1 MIQTN
6 FRRFLPVPRDH
17 GMFAVPHRALSR
29 ALSCALS
36 RSRLHAVAL
45 SLCVASACALA
56 SDTDPFDARLAE
68 IREVNRFVPER
79 ALPMLEALEAEAR
92 AAPLSQRIEFLNQMA
107 AARHGMGHHAQAFAL
122 ANELIALGRQYD
134 HTGALAKGMLMQ
146 GYVSFAQHRA
156 GEAHRLIWEAEKLA
170 DTTDDIDLRVRA
182 AVSSGESHAEEG
194 NLPRAL
200 QSLQDAAAMARDNGD
215 PIHIVMALYALGRLY
230 AQMREPDKGFDVL
243 EEAYAVAANANSPGR
258 TALLK
263 RIEYGLAID
272 TGQHERALR
281 ALQDGLALERKIG
294 ATKRVAGT
302 LINLS
307 DWYLKMQDYRSA
319 VSYAQQA
326 IDAAQPLNDRRLDA
340 IAHLNLGQALLATGR
355 LAEGKRHIETGIAGY
370 EEMGDKPEL
379 QTALV
384 EYGEALERV
393 DDLPGALNAYHRER
407 KLSNELFEKRRQ
419 QAMLELQEK
428 YEADR
433 KQRQI
438 ELLRSENTV
447 KSAEIDNRR
456 LQQRVWWL
464 VVVVFALA
472 AVVVGLLYRK
482 VRHANAQL
490 HEKNLELKQQSVRDP
505 LTGLY
510 NRRHF
515 LEYMRA
521 LPPSTLAATRDDAVG
536 ALFLLDVDHFK
547 NINDTYGH
555 AAGDTVLTT
564 ISASLTEI
572 LRETDMIVRW
582 GGEEFLA
589 FLPAVPHRRMDE
601 VAGRILAGINATVIE
616 HGGVQI
622 AVNVSIGFAPFPLA
636 VGTQVLA
643 WERVVNVVDM
653 ALYMAKSHG
662 RNRAYGVRG
671 FADGE
676 RVNIDVIEQNLE
688 HAWRSGQV
696 DMSIVMGESE
706 TLRAANG

>member
-1 MIQTN
+1 
-6 FRRFLPVPRDH
+6 
-17 GMFAVPHRALSR
+17 MFAVPHRALSR
-29 ALSCALS
+29 PRFHAMALAL
-36 RSRLHAVAL
+36 A
-45 SLCVASACALA
+45 LCVATAGALA
-56 SDTDPFDARLAE
+56 SDVTSLELRLAE

-79 ALPMLEALEAEAR
+79 ALPMLESLEAEAR
-92 AAPLSQRIEFLNQMA
+92 SAPLGQRIEFLNQLA
-107 AARHGMGHHAQAFAL
+107 SARHGMGHHAQAFAL
-122 ANELIALGRQYD
+122 ANELIALGRQHD
-134 HTGALAKGMLMQ
+134 HTGALAKGLLMQ
-146 GYVSFAQHRA
+146 GYSAFAQHRP

-170 DTTDDIDLRVRA
+170 NTLDDIDLRVRA
-182 AVSSGESHAEEG
+182 AISSGESHAEEG

-200 QSLQDAAAMARDNGD
+200 QGLQNAAALARRHGD
-215 PIHIVMALYALGRLY
+215 PIHIVMALNALARLY
-230 AQMREPDKGFDVL
+230 AQMREPEKGFDVL
-243 EEAYAVAANANSPGR
+243 EEAYASAANANSPGR

-263 RIEYGLAID
+263 RIEYGLAMD
-272 TGQHERALR
+272 TGQNERALR

-294 ATKRVAGT
+294 ATKRVAYS
-302 LINLS
+302 LVNLS
-307 DWYLKMQDYRSA
+307 DFYLKMEDYRNA
-319 VSYAQQA
+319 ASYAQQT
-326 IDAAQPLNDRRLDA
+326 IAAARPLSDRVLEA
-340 IAHLNLGQALLATGR
+340 TAHLNLGQAWLATGR
-355 LAEGKRHIETGIAGY
+355 PVEGKRHIETGIAGY
-370 EEMGDKPEL
+370 EELGNKPEL

-384 EYGEALERV
+384 EYGAALERV
-393 DDLPGALNAYHRER
+393 GDLPGALQAYHRER
-407 KLSNELFEKRRQ
+407 TLSNELFEQRRQ

-428 YEADR
+428 YEADK

-438 ELLRSENTV
+438 ELLRSENTI

-464 VVVVFALA
+464 LLVVFALA

-490 HEKNLELKQQSVRDP
+490 HAKNRELKQQSVRDP

-521 LPPSTLAATRDDAVG
+521 LPASTAGVASGDGVG

-547 NINDTYGH
+547 QINDTYGH
-555 AAGDTVLTT
+555 AAGDAVLTT
-564 ISASLTEI
+564 ISASLAEI

-589 FLPAVPHRRMDE
+589 FLPSVPRHLMDD
-601 VAGRILAGINATVIE
+601 VAARILGGINAVIID
-616 HGGVQI
+616 HGDAQI

-636 VGTQVLA
+636 IGKQVLA
-643 WERVVNVVDM
+643 WERVVNLVDM

-662 RNRAYGVRG
+662 RNRAYGVQG
-671 FADGE
+671 FADAE

-696 DMSIVMGESE
+696 AMSIVMAEPE
-706 TLRAANG
+706 LPRAANG

>member
-1 MIQTN
+1 
-6 FRRFLPVPRDH
+6 
-17 GMFAVPHRALSR
+17 MFAVLHRALR
-29 ALSCALS
+29 
-36 RSRLHAVAL
+36 RSRFHAVAL

-56 SDTDPFDARLAE
+56 SDTAPFDARLAD

-79 ALPMLEALEAEAR
+79 ALPMLQALEAEAR
-92 AAPLSQRIEFLNQMA
+92 AAPLPQRIEFLNQMA
-107 AARHGMGHHAQAFAL
+107 AARHGLGHHAQAFAL
-122 ANELIALGRQYD
+122 ANELIVLGRQHD
-134 HTGALAKGMLMQ
+134 HTGALAKGLLMQ
-146 GYVSFAQHRA
+146 GYSAFAQHRP

-170 DTTDDIDLRVRA
+170 NTTDDIDLRVRA
-182 AVSSGESHAEEG
+182 AVSSGQSFAEEG

-200 QSLQDAAAMARDNGD
+200 QKLQGAAAMARQNGD
-215 PIHIVMALYALGRLY
+215 PIHIVIALYALGQLY
-230 AQMREPDKGFDVL
+230 AQMREPEKGFDVV
-243 EEAYAVAANANSPGR
+243 EEAYAAAADANSPGR

-263 RIEYGLAID
+263 RVESALAID
-272 TGQHERALR
+272 TGQNERALR
-281 ALQDGLALERKIG
+281 ALQDGLALERKMG

-307 DWYLKMQDYRSA
+307 DCYLKMRDYRRA

-326 IDAAQPLNDRRLDA
+326 IEAARPLNDRRLDA
-340 IAHLNLGQALLATGR
+340 IAQLNLGQALLATGR
-355 LAEGKRHIETGIAGY
+355 LAEGKRQIETGIAGY
-370 EEMGDKPEL
+370 EELGHKPEL

-393 DDLPGALNAYHRER
+393 DDLRGALTAYHRER

-419 QAMLELQEK
+419 KAMLELQQQ
-428 YEADR
+428 YETDK

-438 ELLRSENTV
+438 ELLRSENTL

-464 VVVVFALA
+464 LAVAFALA

-490 HEKNLELKQQSVRDP
+490 HEKNRELKQQSVRDP

-521 LPPSTLAATRDDAVG
+521 LPPSMPVAAGDDTDADDVG

-547 NINDTYGH
+547 HINDTYGH
-555 AAGDTVLTT
+555 AAGDAVLTT
-564 ISASLTEI
+564 ISASLAEI

-589 FLPAVPHRRMDE
+589 FLPCVPHRRMDE
-601 VAGRILAGINATVIE
+601 VAGRILAGINAIVID

-622 AVNVSIGFAPFPLA
+622 TVNVSIGFAPFPLA

-671 FADGE
+671 FADGG

-696 DMSIVMGESE
+696 DMSIVLGESG
-706 TLRAANG
+706 TPRAANG